1 MKKPR
6 QRKPLPH
13 GRNHIACYL
22 HGVIAGCSD
31 LGFTGEESEPQ
42 KMMFLVQDGSSSE
55 GASLALNTRQSSLSI
70 ILVLKFESG
79 VFTQS
84 FKKVSLYTF
93 FLNIETEAEFYQITF
108 LA

>member
-13 GRNHIACYL
+13 GRKHIARYL

-42 KMMFLVQDGSSSE
+42 KMMFLAQDGNSSE

-93 FLNIETEAEFYQITF
+93 FFN
-108 LA
+108 